1 MPDGSNLIDIADAA
15 TISLHETNGSG
26 RGEGGVLLV
35 RPDH

>member
-15 TISLHETNGSG
+15 TISLHETKVIG